1 MCYSFKFELDTN
13 YNLNVNFS
21 SDKFQLFKLIYS
33 LKYYLSV
40 LARIGKAFFS
50 TSFTS
55 SDVMLLVNEISW
67 LSFGFR
73 FISRNFLEL
82 GMNTLREILL

>member
-21 SDKFQLFKLIYS
+21 SDKFQLFKFIYS

-40 LARIGKAFFS
+40 LARIGKVFCS
-50 TSFTS
+50 TFFTS
-55 SDVMLLVNEISW
+55 SDVMLLVNEI
-67 LSFGFR
+67 
-73 FISRNFLEL
+73 
-82 GMNTLREILL
+82 T